1 MWSRAGELGSY
12 PENADR
18 RPVDGVESRYN
29 QDVGQTD
36 LAAVSEA
43 GRVLAQGTLGSTG
56 ACSMTRRSSSPDTM
70 TIHREGM
77 GFGVG

>member
-12 PENADR
+12 PENTDR

-43 GRVLAQGTLGSTG
+43 GRVLA
-56 ACSMTRRSSSPDTM
+56 
-70 TIHREGM
+70 
-77 GFGVG
+77 